1 MSYHKKGDGL
11 QLTWIVYAGEGD
23 TDALRRALLIGFAN
37 HLARRM
43 AQHNGYKTLNEHS
56 ALAQLHP
63 STAPLH
69 ADDYG
74 LTSEYVIYTSLVAT
88 ARIFLSKVRPSLLAH
103 KGKGQGY
110 AVPCS
115 ALPCATLASLC
126 ERDRPVKVPLI
137 AV

>member
-1 MSYHKKGDGL
+1 M
-11 QLTWIVYAGEGD
+11 
-23 TDALRRALLIGFAN
+23 RRALLIGFAN

-88 ARIFLSKVRPSLLAH
+88 ARIFLSKVRPITACAQRQELRVCHAMLC
-103 KGKGQGY
+103 
-110 AVPCS
+110 P
-115 ALPCATLASLC
+115 ALRHSCL
-126 ERDRPVKVPLI
+126 PL
-137 AV
+137 